1 MKPREAAMYRR
12 RKAATGVRA
21 LVTCSI
27 AVERQ
32 QAIAKQLE
40 EAIERAREGVS
51 ARARPQHGDP
61 EQQLR
66 EADTGE
72 VAFRRPARSTR
83 PHGGIWRRARAP
95 SEITL
100 GHPIVQTKQM
110 RQWRR
115 TDGWIS
121 CSDRSKDLTQMTQ
134 RAANNATRFYAA
146 CGSPLLDRS

>member
-51 ARARPQHGDP
+51 A
-61 EQQLR
+61 L
-66 EADTGE
+66 
-72 VAFRRPARSTR
+72 PARSTAI
-83 PHGGIWRRARAP
+83 PNNSSARL
-95 SEITL
+95 TL
-100 GHPIVQTKQM
+100 V
-110 RQWRR
+110 R
-115 TDGWIS
+115 
-121 CSDRSKDLTQMTQ
+121 
-134 RAANNATRFYAA
+134 
-146 CGSPLLDRS
+146 